1 MTFVPNP
8 LPMEKSETTSNP
20 IPKPLHTNRSRAI
33 TALSKQ
39 SANVKFCV
47 QIS

>member
-20 IPKPLHTNRSRAI
+20 IPKPLHTKRAI
-33 TALSKQ
+33 TALNKQ